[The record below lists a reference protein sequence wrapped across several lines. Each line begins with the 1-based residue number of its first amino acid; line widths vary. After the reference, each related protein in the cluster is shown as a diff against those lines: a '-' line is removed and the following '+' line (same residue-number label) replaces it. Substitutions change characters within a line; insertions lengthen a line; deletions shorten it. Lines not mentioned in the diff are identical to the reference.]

1 MKTSGRR
8 SSPWRFSLNGLN
20 SIASAYLAASRK
32 TNYSRQV
39 EGVRLPSEGSAVS
52 ERASNLFSS
61 LLPPVSLL
69 SKISCSA
76 TARATSRRQLT
87 AVSLTLTGLLA
98 VSLTFLGGS
107 VDAAFAGTIK
117 GRVNTS
123 AETLPKAPPRYY
135 LGPYRSARAPSVLA
149 EGDPTDVV
157 VYLENAPDSG
167 SAPPPT
173 GNPVME
179 QKEETFA
186 PHVLP
191 IVAGTT
197 VTFPNKDNFYHNV
210 FSVVAGKR
218 FDLGRYPQGQ
228 TSLQTFT
235 KPTVSI
241 VRCEIHSGMKAYI
254 VVLKNSYYAVPNP
267 DGQFELPAVPPGT
280 YTVIAWHPNK
290 REQVKTVTVP
300 ESGAVSI
307 DFSF

>member
-8 SSPWRFSLNGLN
+8 SSPWRFSLNGRTL
-20 SIASAYLAASRK
+20 LAL
-32 TNYSRQV
+32 V
-39 EGVRLPSEGSAVS
+39 C
-52 ERASNLFSS
+52 
-61 LLPPVSLL
+61 VSL
-69 SKISCSA
+69 A
-76 TARATSRRQLT
+76 
-87 AVSLTLTGLLA
+87 
-98 VSLTFLGGS
+98 FLGGS

-123 AETLPKAPPRYY
+123 AETLPKPPPRYY

-157 VYLENAPDSG
+157 VYLETAPDSG
-167 SAPPPT
+167 SATSRT
-173 GNPVME
+173 GNATME
-179 QKEETFA
+179 QKEETFF

-197 VTFPNKDNFYHNV
+197 VAFPNQDNFYHNV

-218 FDLGRYPQGQ
+218 FDLGRYPQGK

-254 VVLKNSYYAVPNP
+254 VVLKNPYFTVPNP

-280 YTVIAWHPNK
+280 YVVVAWHPSK

>member
-1 MKTSGRR
+1 MKASGRR

-20 SIASAYLAASRK
+20 
-32 TNYSRQV
+32 
-39 EGVRLPSEGSAVS
+39 
-52 ERASNLFSS
+52 
-61 LLPPVSLL
+61 
-69 SKISCSA
+69 
-76 TARATSRRQLT
+76 
-87 AVSLTLTGLLA
+87 
-98 VSLTFLGGS
+98 LTFLGLCVSLAVLSGGG
-107 VDAAFAGTIK
+107 DPAFAGTIK

-123 AETLPKAPPRYY
+123 AESLPKAPPRYY
-135 LGPYRSARAPSVLA
+135 LGPYRSARAPSALT
-149 EGDPTDVV
+149 EGDPTDIV
-157 VYLENAPDSG
+157 VYLQNAPDSG
-167 SAPPPT
+167 
-173 GNPVME
+173 PVASDDATME
-179 QKEETFA
+179 QKEETFF

-228 TSLQTFT
+228 TSSPTFT

-254 VVLKNSYYAVPNP
+254 VVLKNSYFAVPNQ

-280 YTVIAWHPNK
+280 YTVVAWHPNK
-290 REQVKTVTVP
+290 KEQVKTVTVP